1 SQRFT
6 RYTGARMRPLFPVF
20 VLLIA
25 GQAFS
30 QTPSGAGLD
39 SERLKLIRPRLQQLV
54 DDHTIPGAVA
64 LVARHGKVAL
74 LDAVGWSDVES
85 KKPMAAD
92 SIFQIMSMTK
102 NFTGVAIMML
112 VEEGKVEL
120 RRPVSDYLPEFKEQ
134 MVEERLPNGN
144 TSIHPPAQRPTVW
157 QLMAHTSGLAGDPDG
172 ELQDNPRTL

>member
-1 SQRFT
+1 
-6 RYTGARMRPLFPVF
+6 
-20 VLLIA
+20 
-25 GQAFS
+25 
-30 QTPSGAGLD
+30 
-39 SERLKLIRPRLQQLV
+39 
-54 DDHTIPGAVA
+54 
-64 LVARHGKVAL
+64 HGKTAAL
-74 LDAVGWSDVES
+74 EAVGWSDVEG

-144 TSIHPPAQRPTVW
+144 TSTHPPAQRPTVW

-172 ELQDNPRTL
+172 ELLDNPRTLRVSLADAVRYYGTRQRLQFEPGTRWRYSNMGIAALGRIIEVVSGEDYVHYIETHILNPLGIKD